1 MAPTPRPGLETNDIA
16 FPTPGNQMEILCV
29 LSKTDELS
37 NNETTLLW
45 TILSSSG
52 PMQLE
57 KQIWSDWWAIRK
69 VLLHWREEEDNYKS
83 YFSEVQKEIMT
94 KLAIVRSIKMIKLMN
109 LTRTIHALKTKKEN
123 NQNYYFVLHSRQ
135 NRKTNKPDYYCIEE
149 NIKITS
155 HQNYY
160 CILLDKLFLQ
170 QLQHVWRFW
179 LFSQSGAAL
188 VMFHSNCFCFD

>member
-1 MAPTPRPGLETNDIA
+1 MYRKEKRTIFFWAKRKYREIRDFLFSLFGQEAGRVLIETLSRPGNESCSMAPTPRPGLETNDIA

-123 NQNYYFVLHSRQ
+123 NQNYYFVLH
-135 NRKTNKPDYYCIEE
+135 
-149 NIKITS
+149 
-155 HQNYY
+155 
-160 CILLDKLFLQ
+160 
-170 QLQHVWRFW
+170 
-179 LFSQSGAAL
+179 
-188 VMFHSNCFCFD
+188 